1 MAQSMPVGESV
12 ANDHHA
18 ISTRPPHTLHPMTDE
33 HGVRAAYDAVAGVYA
48 ALLPDTRAESPRDLA
63 MLDAFI
69 ARVGAGGRVL
79 DGGCGTGRIT
89 GLLADRDLRAEGL
102 DLSPG
107 MLARSRAARP
117 DLPFVAGSLHALP
130 YADDAFDGVVLWYSI
145 IHTDPGSHGLLL
157 REVARV
163 LRPGGA
169 VVVGFQVGE
178 GARDSGA
185 AYAEH
190 GVEVSL
196 VRHRLDPDRV
206 AATLAEAGLRE
217 VDRMV
222 RGPQGRERDDQAV
235 LLAVALGG

>member
-1 MAQSMPVGESV
+1 
-12 ANDHHA
+12 
-18 ISTRPPHTLHPMTDE
+18 MTDKRAE
-33 HGVRAAYDAVAGVYA
+33 RAAVRAAYDVVAGVYA
-48 ALLPDTRAESPRDLA
+48 ALLPDTRAETLRDLA
-63 MLDAFI
+63 MLDAFS
-69 ARVGAGGRVL
+69 ARVGTGGRVL

-89 GLLADRDLRAEGL
+89 GLLADRGLRAEGL

-107 MLARSRAARP
+107 MLAHARAARP
-117 DLPFVAGSLHALP
+117 DLPFVAGSLDALP

-145 IHTDPGSHGLLL
+145 IHTDPERHRTLLH
-157 REVARV
+157 EIARV
-163 LRPGGA
+163 LRPGGV

-196 VRHRLDPDRV
+196 IRHRLDPDRV
-206 AATLAEAGLRE
+206 AAALAEAGLAE
-217 VDRMV
+217 IDRMV

-235 LLAVALGG
+235 LLAVAPGG

>member
-1 MAQSMPVGESV
+1 M
-12 ANDHHA
+12 
-18 ISTRPPHTLHPMTDE
+18 
-33 HGVRAAYDAVAGVYA
+33 RAAYDVVAGVYA
-48 ALLPDTRAESPRDLA
+48 ELLPDTRAEAPGDLA
-63 MLDAFI
+63 MLDDLI
-69 ARVGAGGRVL
+69 ARVGPGGRVL

-89 GLLADRDLRAEGL
+89 SLLAGNGLSVQGL

-107 MLARSRAARP
+107 MLAKARAARP
-117 DLPFVAGSLHALP
+117 DLPFVAGSLAALP
-130 YADDAFDGVVLWYSI
+130 YADDTLDGVVLWYSI
-145 IHTDPGSHGLLL
+145 IHTDPGRHGTLLH
-157 REVARV
+157 EVARV
-163 LRPGGA
+163 LRPGGV

-190 GVEVSL
+190 GLDVRL

-206 AATLAEAGLRE
+206 SAALAEAGLRE

-235 LLAVALGG
+235 VLAVGPR